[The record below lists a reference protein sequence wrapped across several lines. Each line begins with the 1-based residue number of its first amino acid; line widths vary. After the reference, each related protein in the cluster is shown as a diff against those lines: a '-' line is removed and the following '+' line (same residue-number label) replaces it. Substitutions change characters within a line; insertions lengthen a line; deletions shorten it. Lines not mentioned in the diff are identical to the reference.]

1 MTTLTKPSPLS
12 PLGANAASYERR
24 LKRIVVPMR
33 NIFALLTN
41 THREWQAVVD
51 DWPKDARLVGAK
63 VERVPFSLV
72 LYLWHPDF
80 LALPEGVEP
89 PEIKQKWERK
99 G

>member
-1 MTTLTKPSPLS
+1 MSVETKPSPLS
-12 PLGANAASYERR
+12 PIAASADAYERR
-24 LKRIVVPMR
+24 LKRIVVPMK

-41 THREWQAVVD
+41 NREWSAQVD
-51 DWPKDARLVGAK
+51 DWPLNARLVGAK

-80 LALPEGVEP
+80 LALPVGVEP
-89 PEIKQKWERK
+89 PEIKQKWRRK

>member
-12 PLGANAASYERR
+12 PMDASADSYQRR
-24 LKRIVVPMR
+24 LKRIVVPMK

-41 THREWQAVVD
+41 NREWAANVD
-51 DWPKDARLVGAK
+51 DWPKDARLVGAR

-80 LALPEGVEP
+80 LALPPDVEP